1 MSYYR
6 TLIQSGTV
14 DPYLASQIAYYP
26 FDTNSNDLINAQ
38 NGTDTAVS
46 YANAGIVGNSA
57 TFNGTSS
64 MINIADNDNFSF
76 GTGSFSI
83 NIWVYP
89 VGNSGYLIS
98 KRNASFIEYQSTY
111 NITSATIILTLFSG
125 STTGNSIGSTFS
137 GALTA
142 NAWNMVTFTFSGGTS
157 ASNIKCYL
165 NAVPLSGTNQ
175 TIGTYVAMSNTTA
188 GVILGRLGSAASGY
202 LNGRLD
208 QTRIWKGREL
218 TSGEVSNIY
227 TTLY

>member
-6 TLIQSGTV
+6 SLIVS
-14 DPYLASQIAYYP
+14 DLYLTNQIVYYP
-26 FDTNSNDLINAQ
+26 FNSNSNDLINAQ
-38 NGTDTAVS
+38 NGTDTSIS
-46 YANAGIVGNSA
+46 YANTGVVGNSA

-89 VGNSGYLIS
+89 NTLGLSGYLIS
-98 KRNASFIEYQSTY
+98 KRNVSFIEYQSTY
-111 NITSATIILTLFSG
+111 NITTSQIVIQLYSGGTTTNFIGRTLTG
-125 STTGNSIGSTFS
+125 T
-137 GALTA
+137 LTA
-142 NAWNMVTFTFSGGTS
+142 NAWNMITFTSSGGTS
-157 ASNIKCYL
+157 PTNIKGYL
-165 NAVPLSGTNQ
+165 NGTLLTGTNQ
-175 TIGTYVAMSNTTA
+175 SGGTYTGMANTTA

-218 TSGEVSNIY
+218 TQSEITNIY
-227 TTLY
+227 NTLY